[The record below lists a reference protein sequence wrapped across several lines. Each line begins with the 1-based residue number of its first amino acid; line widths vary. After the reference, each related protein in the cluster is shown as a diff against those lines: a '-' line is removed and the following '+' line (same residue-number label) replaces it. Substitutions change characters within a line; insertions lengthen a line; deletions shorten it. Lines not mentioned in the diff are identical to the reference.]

1 MAKNKDLFKNI
12 DYQNK
17 TVSIPLER
25 NDVHVDR
32 SHDFYNN
39 IIDAAESG
47 ELDINKINAFTGISR
62 SRDQVYDLL
71 DMMSEDP
78 VISSALEIYA
88 SDVCEPNEQGRIVWP
103 ESSDPRVLGA
113 CDMIIDML
121 NVDKNSYG

>member
-1 MAKNKDLFKNI
+1 M
-12 DYQNK
+12 
-17 TVSIPLER
+17 
-25 NDVHVDR
+25 
-32 SHDFYNN
+32 
-39 IIDAAESG
+39 
-47 ELDINKINAFTGISR
+47 DINKINAFTGISR

-113 CDMIIDML
+113 CDMILDML